1 MPRIS
6 LLSISALCVAAFI
19 MPMDITIVSLALPY
33 INAELHTTF
42 IQQQLI
48 IAVYNTAFTFFII
61 ISGRICRNY
70 NAVRVFMVGSIF
82 FGIISALAG
91 VAPSA
96 NFLIGARI
104 IQGICGAL
112 VLISSTICVTS
123 TFKESKNFPLIIAT
137 YTSAIGAGVAFGPF
151 VGGILLAW
159 SSWRWVFLINLPIML
174 SVTLMTKMAA
184 LIDLEGGLRVTHEP
198 FELKPLVFLF
208 LGTLLYFV
216 GLSSKVNPQQTM
228 HSFYLMILSLACYA
242 TFIIAENKSS
252 SQIIEWN
259 LFKIKDFSL
268 IQIISFA
275 NGIAFWATLLFLPI
289 FFQVGNGYTV
299 TEATLAMLPSTLP
312 LLISPFI
319 GAKLA
324 SKFSDRKLFSCATFL
339 LFTGNILLTIF
350 VTLPASIWLICGQFM
365 SATGSG
371 LINSELTRKSTL
383 AVSENQT
390 GEASSAN
397 MAVRHLAFTIGVL
410 ILGFSLQSSIQ
421 AHLKGIN
428 YPNGLPMEEL
438 SSVVAAGDFR
448 SAMRSLSLSLQNVD
462 TINWLRFVYKEGVT
476 NTLFVSTVMAF
487 ICLVFSIF
495 GLRGVTSHGTR
506 K

>member
-1 MPRIS
+1 
-6 LLSISALCVAAFI
+6 
-19 MPMDITIVSLALPY
+19 MDITIVSLALPY
-33 INAELHTTF
+33 INAELHASF

-48 IAVYNTAFTFFII
+48 IVVYNTTFTFFIV

-70 NAVRVFMVGSIF
+70 NAVRVFIAGSIF
-82 FGIISALAG
+82 FGIISTFVG

-96 NFLIGARI
+96 DFLIGARI

-123 TFKESKNFPLIIAT
+123 TFKRSKNFPLIIAT

-151 VGGILLAW
+151 VGGLLLA
-159 SSWRWVFLINLPIML
+159 SNSWRWVFLINLPIML
-174 SVTLMTKMAA
+174 LVTLMTKIAGR
-184 LIDLEGGLRVTHEP
+184 IDLKSELSVTHEP

-208 LGTLLYFV
+208 LGTLLYFIEFSSNV
-216 GLSSKVNPQQTM
+216 YRQQNMHGFHLS
-228 HSFYLMILSLACYA
+228 ILSLACYVA
-242 TFIIAENKSS
+242 FIVTENKSN
-252 SQIIEWN
+252 SQIIEWS
-259 LFKIKDFSL
+259 LFKIKDFTL

-299 TEATLAMLPSTLP
+299 TKAAVAMLPSTLP

-324 SKFSDRKLFSCATFL
+324 SKISDRKLFSWATFL
-339 LFTGNILLTIF
+339 LFMGNILLTMF
-350 VTLPASIWLICGQFM
+350 VTLPASLWLIFGQLM

-371 LINSELTRKSTL
+371 LINSELTRKSAL
-383 AVSENQT
+383 VVSENQT

-397 MAVRHLAFTIGVL
+397 MAIRHLAFTIGVL
-410 ILGFSLQSSIQ
+410 ILGFSLRSSIQ
-421 AHLKGIN
+421 EHLQGIN
-428 YPNGLPMEEL
+428 YPNGMPLEEL
-438 SSVVAAGDFR
+438 SSVVAAGDFH
-448 SAMRSLSLSLQNVD
+448 SATHSLSLSLQNSHA
-462 TINWLRFVYKEGVT
+462 INKLRFVYQEGVT
-476 NTLFVSTVMAF
+476 NTLFVSTFMAF
-487 ICLVFSIF
+487 VCLVFSIF
-495 GLRGVTSHGTR
+495 GLRGVISHGTR